1 MTPMMNRCRKMNS
14 CAWFCNERGETMKF
28 KLELR
33 MGYTKAEKNIE
44 IPLENYDRWELEE
57 WMDAGYEVVL
67 TAIPKEKAVTEDDF

>member
-1 MTPMMNRCRKMNS
+1 
-14 CAWFCNERGETMKF
+14 MKF

-33 MGYTKAEKNIE
+33 MGYTKAEKTIE

-67 TAIPKEKAVTEDDF
+67 TAIPKEKAVAEDDF